1 MTSSDNDD
9 FLSGLHGLPDKLKLQ
24 AMSDIKLYS
33 ELEFAKL
40 GTAKYMFLEA
50 EKRRRETL
58 NVQASEPTKAEPN
71 HAAEPSAKPGNNI
84 KHWSDKP
91 LGKIVIGFVIGIL
104 VLCAAF
110 IIRQHFSLPI

>member
-9 FLSGLHGLPDKLKLQ
+9 FLSGLHGLPDQLKLQ

-40 GTAKYMFLEA
+40 GTTKYMFLEA

-71 HAAEPSAKPGNNI
+71 HAPEPAAKPTDNP
-84 KHWSDKP
+84 KYWAEKP
-91 LGKIVIGFVIGIL
+91 LGKIWIAIVTAVL
-104 VLCAAF
+104 VLLATYLVKTH
-110 IIRQHFSLPI
+110 IGLP